1 MRSVFILATVLALSW
16 QASVGF
22 GQSSFTTPVVA
33 DVVKLSR
40 AKVDEG
46 TIVAF
51 VQSSTG
57 VNLSASE
64 IINLRSEGISDRVV
78 VALLNQRQSVAA
90 AQAPSYAPAQYAQA
104 QAPVAYAQAAPSVS
118 YVPTTVYADYGD
130 YSYYGGY
137 PYYGGSGYYPGLS
150 FGIGLGCGYWAL
162 GMEATVITVTA
173 AGIIQGMV
181 TGGVDTAATVMGGV
195 ATPVMA
201 EAIPAAIV
209 EVLMP
214 PAVDSRDTAEEAV
227 FRVDA
232 EEVAFL
238 VVVVGAEAGGIVR
251 ELVQE
256 FRFQSQNHPRPRSMG
271 V

>member
-150 FGIGLGCGYWAL
+150 FGIGLGCGYW
-162 GMEATVITVTA
+162 GSSWY
-173 AGIIQGMV
+173 
-181 TGGVDTAATVMGGV
+181 GGNGYYGYGR
-195 ATPVMA
+195 
-201 EAIPAAIV
+201 
-209 EVLMP
+209 
-214 PAVDSRDTAEEAV
+214 RDYPG
-227 FRVDA
+227 D
-232 EEVAFL
+232 
-238 VVVVGAEAGGIVR
+238 G
-251 ELVQE
+251 
-256 FRFQSQNHPRPRSMG
+256 
-271 V
+271 